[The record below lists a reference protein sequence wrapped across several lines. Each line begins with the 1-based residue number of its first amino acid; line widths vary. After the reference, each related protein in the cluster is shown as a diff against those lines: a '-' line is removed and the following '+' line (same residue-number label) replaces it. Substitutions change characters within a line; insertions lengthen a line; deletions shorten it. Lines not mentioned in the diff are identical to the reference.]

1 MFVRGDWTRR
11 GLGRAILETCRG
23 AARAEGFSAMV
34 LMATLPGEPLYR
46 AFGFRET
53 GRGMV
58 LLPDGVE
65 LAGVEMERA
74 IDPE

>member
-1 MFVRGDWTRR
+1 
-11 GLGRAILETCRG
+11 
-23 AARAEGFSAMV
+23 MV

-58 LLPDGVE
+58 RLPDGVE
-65 LAGVEMERA
+65 LAGVEMKRA
-74 IDPE
+74 VDPA